1 MTTEVLVIGPDE
13 AAIGFIA
20 GVLER
25 AGLRARA
32 VPSIRAAAEVNAVHP
47 ALVLIDTD
55 LEAVR
60 SIRSLAD
67 PKLASVDIVVLG
79 PDPAGTDD
87 AQASTDA
94 GATHHVPRPIAEAAL
109 IQGVR
114 SILDNG

>member
-1 MTTEVLVIGPDE
+1 MLVIGRDE

-25 AGLRARA
+25 AGIGARP
-32 VPSIRAAAEVNAVHP
+32 VPSIRAAAEVNAANP
-47 ALVLIDTD
+47 ALVVVDTD

-67 PKLASVDIVVLG
+67 PKIAAVDIVVLG

-87 AQASTDA
+87 AAASTGA

-109 IQGVR
+109 VQGVR